1 MQSRNRIFDDFA
13 RVAGGAAGTLNELR
27 EEIENLV
34 RARVERVA
42 GDFNLVSREEF
53 DAVKAV
59 ATKARSEQEIL
70 EKRVAEL
77 EVALSKGS
85 PKKPAAKRTSPKAAP
100 KAAPNE

>member
-27 EEIENLV
+27 DEIENLV

-53 DAVKAV
+53 DAIKAV
-59 ATKARSEQEIL
+59 ATTARSEQEKL
-70 EKRVAEL
+70 EKRVAVL
-77 EVALSKGS
+77 EAALSKAS
-85 PKKPAAKRTSPKAAP
+85 TKKPAAKRAVPKAAP
-100 KAAPNE
+100 KK